1 MSGETPLRILE
12 KSPSKRSQRNF
23 KLVLRLKICS
33 SMMRTNFLAAMWSH
47 GLSMD
52 INEVPYVYSTVQ
64 VLSYLFDMGNMETS
78 RMASWIFDR
87 DLSLQSLQWQT
98 ESIKRSIYTNG
109 FNMEGN
115 SVQKWKRGPKRLR
128 LIWWK
133 VHGFLIYSLETG

>member
-1 MSGETPLRILE
+1 MGGETPLRIQE

-52 INEVPYVYSTVQ
+52 INEVPYVYSIVQ

-87 DLSLQSLQWQT
+87 DLSLQSLQ
-98 ESIKRSIYTNG
+98 
-109 FNMEGN
+109 
-115 SVQKWKRGPKRLR
+115 
-128 LIWWK
+128 
-133 VHGFLIYSLETG
+133 

>member
-47 GLSMD
+47 GLSMG
-52 INEVPYVYSTVQ
+52 INEVPYVYSIVQ

-87 DLSLQSLQWQT
+87 DLSLHSLQ
-98 ESIKRSIYTNG
+98 
-109 FNMEGN
+109 
-115 SVQKWKRGPKRLR
+115 
-128 LIWWK
+128 
-133 VHGFLIYSLETG
+133 